1 MEEVLEKLKA
11 CYKSS
16 PDKFCFIRCLE
27 KEDQEAFMIKYAEVL
42 HMSSD
47 IDAMNK
53 IILGGAIRLNTWR
66 GMMKITELKNKYI
79 LYRFAYVKKLY
90 DCEYKN
96 KEIVE
101 VLSNVKLA
109 EFNPNGI
116 KTKYLLLNNN
126 SIEKLLHK
134 ANHDNNDREDKEYSD
149 TVWQQI
155 VMHYNIP
162 FMDWLF
168 GHY

>member
-27 KEDQEAFMIKYAEVL
+27 KEDQEAFMRLYAEIL
-42 HMSSD
+42 HKSSD
-47 IDAMNK
+47 IDLMNK
-53 IILGGAIRLNTWR
+53 TILCGAIQLNNWR
-66 GMMKITELKNKYI
+66 RIMEKTKLKNKYI
-79 LYRFAYVKKLY
+79 LYRFAYVGELY
-90 DCEYKN
+90 NCEHKN
-96 KEIVE
+96 KKRVE

-116 KTKYLLLNNN
+116 KTKYLLINNN
-126 SIEKLLHK
+126 SIEELSHK
-134 ANHDNNDREDKEYSD
+134 AYFDNNDREDKEYSN

-155 VMHYNIP
+155 VMHYNTP

>member
-27 KEDQEAFMIKYAEVL
+27 KEDQEAFMIKYAELL
-42 HMSSD
+42 HKCSD

-53 IILGGAIRLNTWR
+53 VILGGAIRLNTWR
-66 GMMKITELKNKYI
+66 RIMEITELKNTYI
-79 LYRFAYVKKLY
+79 LYRFAYVGET
-90 DCEYKN
+90 DNREYKN
-96 KEIVE
+96 KERLE

-116 KTKYLLLNNN
+116 ETKYLLIYKN
-126 SIEKLLHK
+126 SIEIMCGK
-134 ANHDNNDREDKEYSD
+134 ANHDKSDWEDKEFSN
-149 TVWQQI
+149 TVWQQT
-155 VMHYNIP
+155 VWHYNTP